1 MRNFSLQQK
10 FLAWSVHVFTSLG
23 IVAGFMA
30 ILAIN
35 ESDWKEAMIWLM
47 VCQFID
53 GVDGTFARLFKVKE
67 VLPYMDGTLIDNV
80 IDFATYAII
89 PAYFFYSAGLVEES
103 WQFPLT
109 ALILVVS
116 AVYYGKEGM
125 ISEDK
130 YFIGFPVMWNM
141 VVFYLVF
148 VFAFPFWANALAI
161 LFFSIMHFIPIK
173 FAYPSR
179 MSRFKYLTI
188 GITLIYLLV
197 MVLILYYFPE
207 RQLWL
212 TILAIAVALYFGA
225 QAVWETWLRE

>member
-10 FLAWSVHVFTSLG
+10 ILAWSVHVFTSVG

-35 ESDWKEAMIWLM
+35 ERDWKEAMIWLM

-103 WQFPLT
+103 WQLPLT

-148 VFAFPFWANALAI
+148 VFAFPSWANALAI
-161 LFFSIMHFIPIK
+161 IVFSIMHFIPIK